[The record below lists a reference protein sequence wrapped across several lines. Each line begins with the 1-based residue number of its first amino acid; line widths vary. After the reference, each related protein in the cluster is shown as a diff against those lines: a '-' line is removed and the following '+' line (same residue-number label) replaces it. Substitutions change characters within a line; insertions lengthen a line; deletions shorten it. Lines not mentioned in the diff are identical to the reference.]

1 MRARILASTLLL
13 FAAPATALACGGHS
27 EWDSRVSKQY
37 RIPTALD
44 AADAIEAAA
53 VEFGV
58 PVSLLQAVA
67 HTESRWQHHPHRVN
81 PDGRRG
87 LFHLPQDR
95 IDLAADWLNLSW
107 GEANGDVVQ
116 HARIFAA
123 LLDEARPAIKGRAP
137 TIGEWRGA
145 LAWALDLEADFEDRY
160 ADNILALVDAGLIDR
175 LPSGEPVV
183 IEPSPVDPAHRGWW
197 AASQDRSADYGPAIW
212 DPAPGCNY
220 SNASRGIGDVDY
232 VIIHTAQGSYS
243 GTINWFKNCSANVSA
258 HYVVSTT
265 GQITQMVDE
274 EDSAW
279 HVSCWNSLSVGIE
292 HEGYAEDPGTWYTT
306 AMYQASAGLVADI
319 LASWNLPADRNHV
332 LGHSEIDPACNGSA
346 HWDPGGGW
354 DWTTFMNLV
363 GGSTTP
369 PVQPTNLVGYIR
381 HTDLYDAAYGIA
393 GATVD
398 VPGIGSTTT
407 NADGYYS
414 FNDTIDGQF
423 TICASAPG
431 YAEDCRLKDVVPEIT
446 NWGSILLDVDP
457 GDDDDAGD
465 DDAGDDDAGDDDAG
479 DDDAGDD
486 DAGDDDA
493 GDDDA
498 GDDDAGD
505 DDDAPN
511 PVLGGARRSFADD
524 AGGQGCRSSLSG
536 GGGLLGLLLLALGWR
551 RRP

>member
-95 IDLAADWLNLSW
+95 IDLAADWLDLSW

-332 LGHSEIDPACNGSA
+332 RGQHDPAGAA
-346 HWDPGGGW
+346 HEPGRLHPPHRSVRRGLRHRGRHRGRAGHRLH
-354 DWTTFMNLV
+354 DHQRRRLLLV
-363 GGSTTP
+363 QRHHRR
-369 PVQPTNLVGYIR
+369 PV
-381 HTDLYDAAYGIA
+381 HDLRER
-393 GATVD
+393 
-398 VPGIGSTTT
+398 PGIRGGLP
-407 NADGYYS
+407 AQG
-414 FNDTIDGQF
+414 
-423 TICASAPG
+423 
-431 YAEDCRLKDVVPEIT
+431 RR
-446 NWGSILLDVDP
+446 P
-457 GDDDDAGD
+457 GDH
-465 DDAGDDDAGDDDAG
+465 
-479 DDDAGDD
+479 
-486 DAGDDDA
+486 
-493 GDDDA
+493 
-498 GDDDAGD
+498 
-505 DDDAPN
+505 
-511 PVLGGARRSFADD
+511 
-524 AGGQGCRSSLSG
+524 Q
-536 GGGLLGLLLLALGWR
+536 LGLHPAGRRPGR
-551 RRP
+551 RRRRRR